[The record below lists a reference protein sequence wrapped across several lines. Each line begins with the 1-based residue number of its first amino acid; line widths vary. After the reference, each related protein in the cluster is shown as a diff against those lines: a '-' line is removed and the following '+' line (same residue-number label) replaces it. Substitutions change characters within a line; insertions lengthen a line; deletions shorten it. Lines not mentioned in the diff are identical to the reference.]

1 MYRKKNAAEK
11 TKDAE
16 GMVVAARNEH
26 RAVAEVI
33 AEATDWGPSGYARLS
48 GLHFANM
55 EDASRMACEAFK
67 QAEETHVGC
76 YEGMKGRWKHT
87 THEDAYSGS

>member
-11 TKDAE
+11 AKDAE
-16 GMVVAARNEH
+16 GVVVAARGEH

-67 QAEETHVGC
+67 RAEETHVGC
-76 YEGMKGRWKHT
+76 YEGMKGKWQHT
-87 THEDAYSGS
+87 TFIGEYSD

>member
-48 GLHFANM
+48 ILHFANL
-55 EDASRMACEAFK
+55 EDASRAACEACR
-67 QAEETHVGC
+67 QADETHVGD
-76 YEGMKGRWKHT
+76 YAGMQGNWQHT
-87 THEDAYSGS
+87 TEFSVYED